1 LPSSVDGIARSD
13 ESTPDLSA
21 LAILTVV
28 CRPRRIHHGPE
39 SLSRTWAESRS
50 PGQGVCA
57 HLDLDSRTAQLCL
70 EGTQAEFER
79 RVDDARGLFL
89 AAWEARTDDYDA
101 AMAAHYV
108 AHLESDPDEALRWH
122 LLALR
127 HAQMDERSA
136 EFMGPLLVS
145 LGGAYEA
152 IGDAAEAKRF
162 FELASHHGV
171 QHVVGEQPAVA
182 HPPDR

>member
-1 LPSSVDGIARSD
+1 M
-13 ESTPDLSA
+13 
-21 LAILTVV
+21 
-28 CRPRRIHHGPE
+28 
-39 SLSRTWAESRS
+39 
-50 PGQGVCA
+50 
-57 HLDLDSRTAQLCL
+57 DLDSRTAQLCL

-79 RVDDARGLFL
+79 RIDDARGLFL
-89 AAWEARTDDYDA
+89 AAWEAHTDDDA

-122 LLALR
+122 LLALG

-136 EFMGPLLVS
+136 EFMGSLLVS

-162 FELASHHGV
+162 FELASHHGM
-171 QHVVGEQPAVA
+171 QHVAGEQPAGA
-182 HPPDR
+182 RPPNT